1 MTSWT
6 RRSALMAVASSLAL
20 LVPSVA
26 VGAATKGESA
36 GLQFEIYRDSRKQFR
51 WRLKA
56 ANGHVLA
63 TSSEGYKAKADCRN
77 AIDRIKEDARNATV
91 EDLTG

>member
-1 MTSWT
+1 MTTLT
-6 RRSALMAVASSLAL
+6 RRSAVMAAASALAF

-26 VGAATKGESA
+26 VGAATHGVSA
-36 GLQFEIYRDSRKQFR
+36 SLQFEIYRDRRKQFR

-77 AIDRIKEDARNATV
+77 AIDRIKEDARSAAVDDQT
-91 EDLTG
+91 